1 MSEIE
6 LNPIVRRFA
15 ERSPLP
21 VMARATVERCL
32 GAQQLDEWFER
43 QAQGQYTRELLF
55 SSVYELMTQVV
66 LGQQP
71 SVHAAV
77 RAAGE
82 AVPVSATSVYNKLG
96 ALEAGTSAA
105 LVGWSATQAVE
116 LIQAL
121 QAAKP
126 ALLPGLVVK
135 VLDGNVLDGREHR
148 LKESRSRTA
157 APLPGKVV
165 AVFDPQCEVIE
176 AIVPSED
183 AYTQE
188 RALLPEVLGR
198 HVGPG
203 QLWLADRNFCTTAF
217 LQGLVHRQAHALIRE
232 HGQLRFTPL
241 EPMREIGLSEGAQ
254 VGEQWVHLG
263 AADQAATALKV
274 RRIRLKLPQPTRDG
288 DDTLCLLT
296 TLSSEQADALT
307 LARLYRQ
314 RWTIERAFLHLTT
327 QLRCEV
333 RTLSYPGAA
342 LFALACAMT
351 AFNVLAVLKA
361 ALRAAHGLA
370 AEQSL
375 SGYYMA
381 IELGNAAQSL
391 TTLVDPEDW
400 IAFRL
405 ASTAAMAAWLR
416 MQAQR
421 LELARYRKSVRGP
434 RKPAVK
440 RVHDPH
446 QPHFSVAR
454 VLQQRK
460 TQSP

>member
-1 MSEIE
+1 VSEIE

-21 VMARATVERCL
+21 VMARAILERCL

-43 QAQGQYTRELLF
+43 QAQEQYTRELLF

-66 LGQQP
+66 LGQHP
-71 SVHAAV
+71 TVHAAV
-77 RAAGE
+77 RDAGE
-82 AVPVSATSVYNKLG
+82 AITVSVTSVYNKLKG
-96 ALEAGTSAA
+96 LEVDTSAA
-105 LVGWSATQAVE
+105 LVGWSASQAGE

-126 ALLPGLVVK
+126 ALLPGLTVK

-148 LKESRSRTA
+148 LKESRARTA

-188 RALLPEVLGR
+188 RALLPEVLSR
-198 HVGPG
+198 HVGAG

-217 LQGLVHRQAHALIRE
+217 LEGLVQRQAHALIRE
-232 HGQLRFTPL
+232 HGLLRFTPL

-263 AADQAATALKV
+263 APDQGATALKV
-274 RRIRLKLPQPTRDG
+274 RRIRLKLAQPTRDG

-296 TLSSEQADALT
+296 TLGSEHADALT

-361 ALRAAHGLA
+361 ALRAAHGLE

-381 IELGNAAQSL
+381 IEMGNAAHGL
-391 TTLVDPEDW
+391 DTIVDPEDW
-400 IAFRL
+400 TAFRL
-405 ASTAAMAAWLR
+405 ASTAAMAAWLH

-421 LELARYRKSVRGP
+421 LNLARYRKSVRGP
-434 RKPAVK
+434 KKPAVK

-454 VLQQRK
+454 VLKQRK
-460 TQSP
+460 TRSP